1 MGVPSVATHVKGN
14 REAVV
19 HGRTGLL
26 VPLGDVR
33 ALAQAVLDI
42 VGNAARARAMG
53 GQARGL
59 ALDRFDERAVF
70 AKVKAEYA
78 RLLSEKGLSDA
89 AGSSLTQ
96 ERLGV

>member
-1 MGVPSVATHVKGN
+1 LTV
-14 REAVV
+14 
-19 HGRTGLL
+19 RTEEPEHSQESYLIGGMIGLL
-26 VPLGDVR
+26 
-33 ALAQAVLDI
+33 ALLLAFSFSI
-42 VGNAARARAMG
+42 
-53 GQARGL
+53 